1 MVREIDA
8 LGGEMGRLADEHMI
22 QFRMLNASKGPA
34 VKSPRAQIDRTG
46 YQRGMKHVLES
57 EPNIRLIQPGDRR
70 SSRERRSR

>member
-8 LGGEMGRLADEHMI
+8 LEAMGASADEHMI

-46 YQRGMKHVLES
+46 YQRG
-57 EPNIRLIQPGDRR
+57 
-70 SSRERRSR
+70 